1 MNQEAQPKRIGSFK
15 RGWIITKSAW
25 HVLMLDKELLAVPL
39 ITGIIGIAIAII
51 GYGGGL
57 LLSPHTI
64 SSNIPQS
71 ADWIS
76 KNVDWHFTHWTWA
89 IWIAT
94 SALLAI
100 VSTITL
106 AAILAMSLKRMR
118 GGDPVLRD
126 GYAAVKGHFKAL
138 AFFSLLSFGVIQAL
152 QYLESRLPFVG
163 KILTFLGEI
172 AWSVAAFF
180 AIPVI
185 VDSKEYVGPIDAT
198 KESLNIIKRTW
209 KESAV
214 NQFTMG
220 TIFLILILLELFIG
234 VSVTAASAHFVN
246 IFLGAFSGIV
256 MLVVLLMTILVSSA
270 MDGIAKAV
278 LYYYAITGE
287 APEHF
292 NKELLR
298 QAFTPRKAKKVFV

>member
-1 MNQEAQPKRIGSFK
+1 
-15 RGWIITKSAW
+15 
-25 HVLMLDKELLAVPL
+25 MLDKELLAVPL
-39 ITGIIGIAIAII
+39 ITGILGITIAIL

-57 LLSPHTI
+57 LLSPHKFTG
-64 SSNIPQS
+64 SYLVHAEEWQ
-71 ADWIS
+71 
-76 KNVDWHFTHWTWA
+76 FTHWTWA

-94 SALLAI
+94 SALLAL
-100 VSTITL
+100 VSTFTV
-106 AAILAMSLKRMR
+106 AAIMSMSLKRMR
-118 GGDPVLRD
+118 GGDPVLHD
-126 GYAAVKGHFKAL
+126 GYAAVKEHFKAL
-138 AFFSLLSFGVIQAL
+138 AFFSLLSFGIIQAL

-163 KILTFLGEI
+163 KILTFLGEV

-198 KESLNIIKRTW
+198 KQSLGIIKTTW
-209 KESAV
+209 RESAV

-220 TIFLILILLELFIG
+220 TIFLILILLELAIG
-234 VSVTAASAHFVN
+234 ISTTAASAHFVN
-246 IFLGAFSGIV
+246 IFLGAFSGLV

-292 NKELLR
+292 DKELLR